1 MPNHLYHLTADEV
14 ASGIKNRDFSAQ
26 EYISQIL
33 ERIEKVDVKINA
45 FIAVDK
51 QGAVEKACSI
61 DKRIRD
67 GDRTGGLSGVAVGI
81 KDNICTK
88 DLKTTCA
95 SKMLEGFIP
104 PYDAT
109 VIKKLKESDAIIVG
123 KLNLDEFAMGST
135 TEFSRYGPTRN
146 PWNINYVA
154 GGSSG
159 GSAASVAALECAIS
173 LGSDTGGSVRCPASF
188 CSVVGLKP
196 TYGCV
201 SRSGLISYS
210 NSLEQIG
217 SVGKTVSDVV
227 MIMNAIAGTDENDQ
241 TTKTTRPIAT
251 ATNPNTVSLD
261 RIPKYGLHQNK
272 RNIRVGLVKELVE
285 GADPAVSK
293 CIYSAVDL
301 FEGSD
306 CNCEDTSM
314 KSIQYALASYY
325 TIAMAEASSNLAR
338 YDNIRYGFDSSLE
351 EYEWNTYFA
360 KVRNNFGEEA
370 KRRIIIGSYV
380 LSAGYYGKYYL
391 KAQKAREMI
400 KQEIKSLFE
409 KYDVLIAPTMPILPF
424 KLGEKINDPLK
435 MYQIDIDTVVANLAG
450 VPAISIPVGFSN
462 CLPVGLQIMA
472 NEMEEQTLFDVASTF
487 ERIVD
492 IHRSPEI

>member
-241 TTKTTRPIAT
+241 TTKTTRPITT
-251 ATNPNTVSLD
+251 ATTPNTVSLD

-306 CNCEDTSM
+306 CNCEATSM

-338 YDNIRYGFDSSLE
+338 YDNIRYGFDSSPE
-351 EYEWNTYFA
+351 GYEWNTYFA